1 MKILNPLFRKFERGS
16 LNSVRRRSAAVL
28 LLLLFAIAVASAQQ
42 TQPALRSV
50 MSDADRARLD
60 ELRRRGFEA
69 LYNLDYDAAQAAFK
83 EIERLFPDHPAGA
96 QFQAALLWSKTLNES
111 RRMKSSLYG
120 SDEFYEGSEDKV
132 DERVVTEFRDYTRR
146 ARLLAEAR
154 LKRDPKDVEA
164 LYFLGA
170 TDGLKAA
177 FEAGVQRSF
186 MSALRDGSRSV
197 DRHRDVVRLDPTF
210 HDAELTIGLYDYVVG
225 SLPLPV
231 KILASMTGARGSR
244 KRGLETLARV
254 ASEGRWARDDAS
266 ALLIVLY
273 KREKRFMD
281 ALILARSLGEKYP
294 RNYLFKLE
302 AADALSS
309 QATQERADGKFNE
322 AMAHE
327 REAFAIF
334 DALLK
339 ERPQKGSAMARALDE
354 IHFQYGETLLAAGQ
368 YERAAKEFLATTTA
382 AGAES
387 NLVTQAHLR
396 AAQAYDLAGRRND
409 ALAQYRIVITRPD
422 VYDSQ
427 NAARRGLREPYK
439 LKQYASASS
448 SKED

>member
-1 MKILNPLFRKFERGS
+1 MRKITNLASESFVESFRVIAQRG
-16 LNSVRRRSAAVL
+16 AGL
-28 LLLLFAIAVASAQQ
+28 LLILICGFAAARAQESIK
-42 TQPALRSV
+42 TG
-50 MSDADRARLD
+50 MSDAERARFE
-60 ELRRRGFEA
+60 ELRTKGFEA
-69 LYNLDYDAAQAAFK
+69 LYNLDYETARADFK
-83 EIERLFPDHPAGA
+83 EIERLFPEHPAGP

-111 RRMKSSLYG
+111 RRLKSSLYG

-132 DERVVTEFRDYTRR
+132 DERVVEEFRDYTRR

-154 LKRDPKDVEA
+154 LKRDPKDIEA

-170 TDGLKAA
+170 TEGLKAA

-197 DRHRDVVRLDPTF
+197 DRHRDVIQLDPDF

-254 ASEGRWARDDAS
+254 ASDGRWAKDDAK

-281 ALILARSLGEKYP
+281 ALALARELGDKYP
-294 RNYLFKLE
+294 RNYLFRLE
-302 AADALSS
+302 AADALSQ
-309 QATQERADGKFNE
+309 QAATERYAGRANE
-322 AMAHE
+322 ATAHE

-334 DALLK
+334 DALLREK
-339 ERPQKGSAMARALDE
+339 PAKGSAVARALDL
-354 IHFQYGETLLAAGQ
+354 IHFEYGETLVAAGQ
-368 YERAAKEFLATTTA
+368 FERAAKEFLAATYA
-382 AGAES
+382 PGGEAG
-387 NLVTQAHLR
+387 LVTQAHLR
-396 AAQAYDLAGRRND
+396 AAQSLDLSGRRTE
-409 ALAQYRIVITRPD
+409 ALAQYRVVLQRPD

-427 NAARRGLREPYK
+427 AQAKRGLRQPYDG
-439 LKQYASASS
+439 KQEAKAAA
-448 SKED
+448 KEE

>member
-1 MKILNPLFRKFERGS
+1 MMVRKS
-16 LNSVRRRSAAVL
+16 VL
-28 LLLLFAIAVASAQQ
+28 LVLLFVFAVVQAQSQQAIKSG
-42 TQPALRSV
+42 
-50 MSDADRARLD
+50 MSDAERARFD
-60 ELRRRGFEA
+60 DLRAKGFDA
-69 LYNLDYDAAQAAFK
+69 LYNLDYEAARNAFK
-83 EIERLFPDHPAGA
+83 EIERLFPDHPAGPE
-96 QFQAALLWSKTLNES
+96 FQAALLWSKTLNES

-132 DERVVTEFRDYTRR
+132 DERVVDEFRDYTRR
-146 ARLLAEAR
+146 ARLLSEAR

-177 FEAGVQRSF
+177 FAAGVQRSF

-197 DRHRDVVRLDPTF
+197 DRHRDVVKLDPAYY
-210 HDAELTIGLYDYVVG
+210 DAELTIGLYDYVVG

-231 KILASMTGARGSR
+231 KLLASMTGARGSR

-254 ASEGRWARDDAS
+254 ASDGRWARDDAK

-281 ALILARSLGEKYP
+281 ALALARELGEKYP

-309 QATQERADGKFNE
+309 QAAIELTAGKMTE
-322 AMAHE
+322 AASRE

-334 DALLK
+334 DTLLREK
-339 ERPQKGSAMARALDE
+339 PARGSSISRAQDQ

-368 YERAAKEFLATTTA
+368 FERAAKEFMATTMV
-382 AGAES
+382 AGAEAG
-387 NLVTQAHLR
+387 LVTQAHLR
-396 AAQAYDLAGRRND
+396 AAQNYDLAGRRNE
-409 ALAQYRIVITRPD
+409 ALAQYRIVLQRPD
-422 VYDSQ
+422 IYDSQ
-427 NAARRGLREPYK
+427 EEAKRGLREPYK
-439 LKQYASASS
+439 LKQEAKTAA
-448 SKED
+448 KEE

>member
-1 MKILNPLFRKFERGS
+1 MIFQKCAS
-16 LNSVRRRSAAVL
+16 LLLVL
-28 LLLLFAIAVASAQQ
+28 LSVIAVAQAQQ
-42 TQPALRSV
+42 PQAITAWI
-50 MSDADRARLD
+50 SDADRGRFD
-60 ELRRRGFEA
+60 DLRAKGFEA
-69 LYNLDYDAAQAAFK
+69 LYNLDYETARASFK
-83 EIERLFPDHPAGA
+83 EIERLFPEHPSGP
-96 QFQAALLWSKTLNES
+96 QFLAALLWSRALNES
-111 RRMKSSLYG
+111 RRLKSSLYG
-120 SDEFYEGSEDKV
+120 SDEFYEGSEDKI
-132 DERVVTEFRDYTRR
+132 DERVVDEFRDYTRR

-170 TDGLKAA
+170 TEGLKAA

-197 DRHRDVVRLDPTF
+197 DRHRDVVRLDPNF

-244 KRGLETLARV
+244 KRGLETLMRV
-254 ASEGRWARDDAS
+254 AREGRWAKDDAK

-281 ALILARSLGEKYP
+281 AHALARELGEKYP

-309 QATQERADGKFNE
+309 QAAVERAGGKTTE
-322 AMAHE
+322 AANDE

-334 DALLK
+334 DALLREK
-339 ERPQKGSAMARALDE
+339 TSKGSAAARALDL
-354 IHFQYGETLLAAGQ
+354 IHFEYGEILLGAGQ
-368 YERAAKEFLATTTA
+368 FERAAKEFLATTLIT
-382 AGAES
+382 GAEAG
-387 NLVTQAHLR
+387 LVTQAHLR
-396 AAQAYDLAGRRND
+396 AAQCYDLAGRRNE
-409 ALAQYRIVITRPD
+409 ALSQYRIVLQRAD

-427 NAARRGLREPYK
+427 AEAKRGLREPYRM
-439 LKQYASASS
+439 KQDSKTA
-448 SKED
+448 SKEE

>member
-1 MKILNPLFRKFERGS
+1 MTVRKG
-16 LNSVRRRSAAVL
+16 VL
-28 LLLLFAIAVASAQQ
+28 LVLLFVFGVIQVQPQQAIKSG
-42 TQPALRSV
+42 
-50 MSDADRARLD
+50 MSDADRARFD
-60 ELRRRGFEA
+60 DLRAKGFDA
-69 LYNLDYDAAQAAFK
+69 LYNLDYETAQSAFK
-83 EIERLFPDHPAGA
+83 EIERLFPDHPAGP

-132 DERVVTEFRDYTRR
+132 DERVVDEFRDYTRR
-146 ARLLAEAR
+146 ARLLCEAR

-170 TDGLKAA
+170 TEGLKAA
-177 FEAGVQRSF
+177 FAAGVQRSF

-197 DRHRDVVRLDPTF
+197 DRHRDVVRLDPAF

-231 KILASMTGARGSR
+231 KLLASMTGARGSR

-254 ASEGRWARDDAS
+254 AADGRWARDDAR

-281 ALILARSLGEKYP
+281 ALALARELGEKYP
-294 RNYLFKLE
+294 RNYLFRLE

-309 QATQERADGKFNE
+309 QAAIERAAGKMTE
-322 AMAHE
+322 AASRE

-334 DALLK
+334 DALLREK
-339 ERPQKGSAMARALDE
+339 PARGSVLSHAQDQ

-368 YERAAKEFLATTTA
+368 FERAAKEFMATTTV
-382 AGAES
+382 AGAEAG
-387 NLVTQAHLR
+387 LVTQAHLR
-396 AAQAYDLAGRRND
+396 AAQSFDLAGRRNE
-409 ALAQYRIVITRPD
+409 ALAQYRIVLQRPD
-422 VYDSQ
+422 IYDSQ
-427 NAARRGLREPYK
+427 AEAKRGLHEPYK
-439 LKQYASASS
+439 LKQEAKTAA
-448 SKED
+448 KEE

>member
-1 MKILNPLFRKFERGS
+1 MRF
-16 LNSVRRRSAAVL
+16 LNSL
-28 LLLLFAIAVASAQQ
+28 LLVLLFAFVVAQAQQ
-42 TQPALRSV
+42 PQAIKSG
-50 MSDADRARLD
+50 MSDADRARFD
-60 ELRRRGFEA
+60 DLRAKGFDA
-69 LYNLDYDAAQAAFK
+69 LYNLDYETARNAFK

-96 QFQAALLWSKTLNES
+96 QFQAALLWSRTLNES

-120 SDEFYEGSEDKV
+120 SDEFYEGREDKV
-132 DERVVTEFRDYTRR
+132 DERVVNEFRDYTRR

-170 TDGLKAA
+170 TEGLKAA
-177 FEAGVQRSF
+177 FAAGVQRSF

-197 DRHRDVVRLDPTF
+197 DRHRDVVKLDPAF

-231 KILASMTGARGSR
+231 KLLASMTGARGSR

-254 ASEGRWARDDAS
+254 ASEGRWARDDAK

-281 ALILARSLGEKYP
+281 ALVLARELGEKYP

-309 QATQERADGKFNE
+309 QAAIEQAAGKMTE
-322 AMAHE
+322 AASHE

-334 DALLK
+334 DALLQREK
-339 ERPQKGSAMARALDE
+339 PARGSAASRALDQ
-354 IHFQYGETLLAAGQ
+354 IHFQYGETLLAASQ
-368 YERAAKEFLATTTA
+368 FERAAKEFLLTTST
-382 AGAES
+382 AGAEQG
-387 NLVTQAHLR
+387 LVTQAHLR
-396 AAQAYDLAGRRND
+396 AAQAYDLAGKRNE

-422 VYDSQ
+422 IDNSQ
-427 NAARRGLREPYK
+427 AEAKRGLREPYK
-439 LKQYASASS
+439 LKQDTKTAA
-448 SKED
+448 KEE